1 MSDGLRVVKVN
12 AVGNGELM
20 QDLQHQF
27 YVLVR
32 GEHLGYGYEG
42 DRPSYWVTR
51 GGYYAEHGQN
61 LEIGGINWHGHE
73 AAVYLN
79 NYGKQRFFGIK
90 GSEAELYRH
99 NRDYLGTAHYDGV
112 FVLYEKNGR
121 MQVGLASLSEPG
133 LLSVQHMDGTSETMG
148 ATAIKE
154 VLVMHH
160 SDYAGGGRQVSVFP
174 TDIKPLNA
182 EEFDGIF
189 DNNDVFEDDVLLARI
204 VLVLTGGGGVVEV
217 SSAQEEDGEVFP
229 LETPILGLV
238 NEDSWLGD

>member
-204 VLVLTGGGGVVEV
+204 VLVLTGGGAWLRSAVRKKRMVR
-217 SSAQEEDGEVFP
+217 SSRWKP
-229 LETPILGLV
+229 PSLG
-238 NEDSWLGD
+238 